1 MDLDIGFAPLFPPSI
16 LIGLA
21 ALTLGLAGYMIW
33 THRRGACL
41 RGLAFAAMLTA
52 FLNPTVTRVERDPLP
67 GIVALVVDASESARL
82 ANRPALSAT
91 IREALETR
99 LSANGAFEVRTIIAN
114 SDHATGSGGT
124 RLFENLA
131 RALAD
136 VPPEQVAGAVF
147 ITDGQIHDIPDNVSA
162 LGFNAPL
169 HAFITGD
176 RNETDRRIILG
187 QTPRFGI
194 VGQEQQVTFR
204 ISDDGIGALQRVR
217 IAIRRDGELIATRN
231 ATTGDTVTLA
241 LGIEHGGTT
250 IFEFEVEPL
259 AGELTTANN
268 EAVISLEGIRE
279 NLRVLLVSGEPYLGE
294 RTWRNL
300 LKSDA
305 AVDLVHFTILR
316 PPEKQDGTPINQLS
330 LIAFPTRE
338 LFSVKID
345 EFDLIIFDRYQRRGV
360 LPIIYFDNIARYV
373 RDGGALLVVAGPEY
387 AAPTSLYRTPI
398 APVLAAQP
406 TGIIINTPYHPIV
419 SETGTR
425 HPVTRGLPGAN
436 FDAENGD
443 NPRWGRW
450 LRLIETNPDRGQT
463 IMNGPDNIPLL
474 TLSHEGD
481 GRVAILLSDQAWLWS
496 RGFEGGGPHIP
507 LLRRLS
513 HWLMKEPELE
523 EERLIARHSGSNLV
537 IERHTMAESSGAVI
551 ITAPDGSTRSL
562 RLEPTAPGIWRGS
575 VPARNT
581 GVFRISD
588 GEQSTLAH
596 VGPLNSLE
604 MINVTA
610 TEQFIAP
617 LVQETGGAVAW
628 VGSGTNDGEGT
639 NFDIPRIVPLRDA
652 RDWAGD
658 GWIGFR
664 RVSASVITDTYSLSL
679 FAGLLGLALL
689 LGLLSAT
696 WYREGR

>member
-1 MDLDIGFAPLFPPSI
+1 MDLDIGFAPLFPTTL
-16 LIGLA
+16 LIGLT
-21 ALTLGLAGYMIW
+21 ALSLVLGGYMIL
-33 THRRGACL
+33 TRRRGRFL
-41 RGLAFAAMLTA
+41 RGLAFAALLTA
-52 FLNPTVTRVERDPLP
+52 FLNPTVTRIERDPLP

-82 ANRPALSAT
+82 AERPALSAT
-91 IREALETR
+91 IREALEAR
-99 LSANGAFEVRTIIAN
+99 LSAHGAFEVRTIIAN
-114 SDHATGSGGT
+114 SDNATGGSGT
-124 RLFENLA
+124 RLFESMA
-131 RALAD
+131 HTLAD
-136 VPPEQVAGAVF
+136 VPPEQIAGAVF
-147 ITDGQIHDIPDNVSA
+147 ITDGQIHDVPDNVGA

-176 RNETDRRIILG
+176 TDETDRRIILN

-204 ISDDGIGALQRVR
+204 VSDDGVNILQRVR
-217 IAIRRDGELIATRN
+217 VTIRRDGEQIATLN
-231 ATTGDTVTLA
+231 ATTGDTITLS
-241 LGIEHGGTT
+241 LGIEHGGAT

-259 AGELTTANN
+259 AGELTAANN
-268 EAVISLEGIRE
+268 VAVMSLEGIRE
-279 NLRVLLVSGEPYLGE
+279 NLRVLLVSGEPHLGE

-360 LPIIYFDNIARYV
+360 LPIVYFDNIARYV
-373 RDGGALLVVAGPEY
+373 RDGGALLVAAGPEY
-387 AAPTSLYRTPI
+387 AAPESLYRTPI

-406 TGIIINTPYHPIV
+406 TGIVINTPYYPIV
-419 SETGTR
+419 SEAGAR
-425 HPVTRGLPGAN
+425 HPVTRGLPGTVFDPAN
-436 FDAENGD
+436 GN

-450 LRLIETNPDRGQT
+450 LRMIETNPDRGQT
-463 IMNGPDNIPLL
+463 IMNGANGLPLL
-474 TLSHEGD
+474 TLSHEED

-523 EERLIARHSGSNLV
+523 EERLIAWHSGSNLV
-537 IERHTMAESSGAVI
+537 IERHTMAEIPGAVI
-551 ITAPDGSTRSL
+551 ITAPDGSTESM
-562 RLEPTAPGIWRGS
+562 RLEPTTPGIWRGA
-575 VPARNT
+575 VVAEDT
-581 GVFRISD
+581 GIFRVSD
-588 GEQSTLAH
+588 GEESTLAH

-604 MINVTA
+604 LINVTA

-617 LVQETGGAVAW
+617 LVQQTGGAVAW
-628 VGSGTNDGEGT
+628 VGSSSNDDEDT
-639 NFDIPRIVPLRDA
+639 NFHMPRIVPLRDA
-652 RDWAGD
+652 SDWAGD

-664 RVSASVITDTYSLSL
+664 RVSASMVTDTYSLSL